1 MLEPLGQVRADLVD
15 VLGDRRSRSCPQRRE
30 LAEVLVED
38 VTDDPYGELGLS
50 LEEDRGLAAALHD
63 GGCLLLDGLPLSDEP
78 LDVGGQLLLTG
89 PLRGGAHDDSGGV
102 GDDPLEDLLE
112 AAALGV
118 GQLARDPRHGAAG
131 NKDKVAARQGDL
143 AGEAGALVP
152 DRVLG
157 DLDQDGVPAGER
169 VLDPAGPPLQSR
181 SVPVDLAGV
190 EHGVAPLAKVHEGG
204 LHGGQ
209 DVLDPADV
217 DVADHG
223 GLGVPGDVVL
233 HEKPVLQ
240 NGDLVEAV
248 GLAHDHLAV
257 HGLTA
262 GQELGLGDD
271 GPTASSRSSLAT
283 ALALGLQPG
292 GALER
297 GDLVARIPTLGA
309 VRERRRRRRDPDTA
323 PAAASTAASAE
334 VSRAEGVAAAS
345 SPTAWESSSE
355 PLGSEPSP
363 PSPRERERRPRPPRR
378 RLRRAPPSRAPSDE
392 SA

>member
-1 MLEPLGQVRADLVD
+1 MGGEDLLGTSPVLEPLGQVRADLVD
-15 VLGDRRSRSCPQRRE
+15 VLGDRQPGPVPGDDE

-38 VTDDPYGELGLS
+38 VTDDPHGELGLA

-63 GGCLLLDGLPLSDEP
+63 GGRLLLDGLPLSDEP

-118 GQLARDPRHGAAG
+118 GQLTRDPRHGAAG
-131 NKDKVAARQGDL
+131 NKDQVAARQGDL

-152 DRVLG
+152 DGVLG
-157 DLDQDGVPAGER
+157 DLDQNSVPAGER

-181 SVPVDLAGV
+181 GVPVDLAGV

-209 DVLDPADV
+209 DVLDPTDV

-233 HEKPVLQ
+233 HEEPILQ
-240 NGDLVEAV
+240 DGDLVEAI

-257 HGLTA
+257 HGLAA

-271 GPTASSRSSLAT
+271 GPTTSGRPPLPA
-283 ALALGLQPG
+283 ALTLGLQPG
-292 GALER
+292 GSLEGGHLITR
-297 GDLVARIPTLGA
+297 VTTVRAGTGPTPPPARSG
-309 VRERRRRRRDPDTA
+309 
-323 PAAASTAASAE
+323 
-334 VSRAEGVAAAS
+334 G
-345 SPTAWESSSE
+345 
-355 PLGSEPSP
+355 G
-363 PSPRERERRPRPPRR
+363 PRT
-378 RLRRAPPSRAPSDE
+378 RLRSTVGGGLPHR
-392 SA
+392 

>member
-1 MLEPLGQVRADLVD
+1 M
-15 VLGDRRSRSCPQRRE
+15 
-30 LAEVLVED
+30 
-38 VTDDPYGELGLS
+38 
-50 LEEDRGLAAALHD
+50 
-63 GGCLLLDGLPLSDEP
+63 
-78 LDVGGQLLLTG
+78 
-89 PLRGGAHDDSGGV
+89 
-102 GDDPLEDLLE
+102 
-112 AAALGV
+112 
-118 GQLARDPRHGAAG
+118 
-131 NKDKVAARQGDL
+131 
-143 AGEAGALVP
+143 P

-157 DLDQDGVPAGER
+157 DLDQNGVPAGER

-209 DVLDPADV
+209 DVLDPTDV

-309 VRERRRRRRDPDTA
+309 GTGA
-323 PAAASTAASAE
+323 TAASTRSGHGPR
-334 VSRAEGVAAAS
+334 SRLDSCIRGGFARRGCGGGILPDGLGVVVGA
-345 SPTAWESSSE
+345 T
-355 PLGSEPSP
+355 G
-363 PSPRERERRPRPPRR
+363 
-378 RLRRAPPSRAPSDE
+378 LRALATLTT
-392 SA
+392 